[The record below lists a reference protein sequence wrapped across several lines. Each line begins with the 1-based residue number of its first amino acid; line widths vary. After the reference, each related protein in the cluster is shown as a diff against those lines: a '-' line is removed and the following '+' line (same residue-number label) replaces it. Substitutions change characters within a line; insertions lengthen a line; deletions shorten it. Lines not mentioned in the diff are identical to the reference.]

1 MYHMN
6 LVDIDSVYIHDM
18 EIYVDILKQSDVMN
32 KPRHSDTDWILD
44 ALTGDY
50 LSAFETML
58 GDHTMLSM
66 PTMPLNTDGIDPYGS
81 NVTIRNVNIT
91 NYDDAVAV
99 KPSHSDS

>member
-32 KPRHSDTDWILD
+32 KPSKSDTDWILD

-50 LSAFETML
+50 LSAF
-58 GDHTMLSM
+58 
-66 PTMPLNTDGIDPYGS
+66 
-81 NVTIRNVNIT
+81 
-91 NYDDAVAV
+91 
-99 KPSHSDS
+99 